1 MTEILGM
8 ILIIGSALFF
18 RMGGMGL
25 LPFRKGWRRFILPI
39 FFGIIGIIATK
50 FQIELLYAVIGSA
63 IAFSLPY
70 GSKTPYWLKCIVAT
84 TFTLPTLF
92 IGFTIWVIIVPI
104 LFITLFLLSN
114 NKITANEFGHAIVEI
129 LTGAGIGICWARV
142 LSLA

>member
-1 MTEILGM
+1 MTEILGL
-8 ILIIGSALFF
+8 IIIIGSALLF

-39 FFGIIGIIATK
+39 FLGIIGIIATNHK
-50 FQIELLYAVIGSA
+50 VELVFAVICSV

-70 GSKTPYWLKCIVAT
+70 GQKTPYWLKCIVAT

-92 IGFTIWVIIVPI
+92 LGFTIWVIIVPI
-104 LFITLFLLSN
+104 LFITLFILSN

-129 LTGAGIGICWARV
+129 LTGVGIGITWARV
-142 LSLA
+142 LHLV